1 MAAYRIL
8 ELFDVNNLAVVIF
21 DDADIV
27 VTSYLVNDH
36 LLKQLPDQCQVIM
49 TSSTFTERSLQHLK
63 NDTFVSVGNSLTEI
77 PEHVQQF
84 AFHCENEAA
93 KLQTLHQICKV
104 VREENSLA
112 VVFCNVSLFFALKIR
127 IINFTVYFDLLQK
140 RTTASQV
147 AEQLIASG

>member
-8 ELFDVNNLAVVIF
+8 GLFDVNNLAVVIF

-27 VTSYLVNDH
+27 VTSHLVNDH

-49 TSSTFTERSLQHLK
+49 TSSTFTERSLQHMK
-63 NDTFVSVGNSLTEI
+63 NATFVSVGNTLTEI

-84 AFHCENEAA
+84 AFHCKNEAA
-93 KLQTLHQICKV
+93 KLQTLRKICKV

-112 VVFCNVSLFFALKIR
+112 VVFCNVSFLLLWKFAL
-127 IINFTVYFDLLQK
+127 
-140 RTTASQV
+140 
-147 AEQLIASG
+147 